1 MKEYI
6 RWYDKD
12 KYLSTFMVLLQT
24 LPPKVQEEVG
34 QDMILNIPKIIESDY
49 DKFINIMSEH
59 NPKDYKRW
67 YDQNPELHCAIEAMQ
82 GLTKEQR
89 EELIYSIS
97 DIILKH
103 TGIEL
108 TPVQERFKQI
118 EIYD

>member
-24 LPPKVQEEVG
+24 LPPDVQEEVG
-34 QDMILNIPKIIESDY
+34 QDMILNIPKIVERDY

-82 GLTKEQR
+82 SLTKAQR

-97 DIILKH
+97 DIILNH

-108 TPVQERFKQI
+108 TMPHERLNKI
-118 EIYD
+118 EEYE